1 MNDDGNKRK
10 LYNALSKD
18 YDMGSYEQFSQDVE
32 DEGKRRKLYDAIK
45 GDYDLPDF
53 NGFSRQLAGERR
65 QAPAPAQSPAP
76 TTQRQ
81 QQPQRRQQRSK
92 AGRQQ
97 RPWRPSPAQMAGF
110 SATIAG
116 VRNTVAQG
124 RERMKNLSAYT
135 KQRMKH
141 PLDAGVPAS
150 GLGAGKKN
158 KPTMLSSKNVVAGD
172 IEYNPE
178 TGKMEQ
184 TYLTQAGNK
193 HTSRFSADMEQRRI
207 DEEKE
212 RRLHPVESK
221 LREAEAEKE
230 RLAGLMRKRMEEI
243 DARKTGHPV
252 AGLIRDLAD
261 ESHGMPGGLVSDN
274 GMRDYRL
281 DPRYRQLEAA
291 ARKNHQ
297 TIKTLRDKSNGQM
310 NEFWHTLGNIVTN
323 GYTFSDGQIE
333 AYDALSFMEAQQLIP
348 NINRK
353 IEKGGALTKEEESA
367 EAVLRDFAT
376 DEMVQD
382 MYGKD
387 YGPFARA
394 ATAVGTSLGF
404 MKDIML
410 TGGGAGALTKGIY
423 KGVVKGGMKLLA
435 RKGVETGLKAA
446 IGKGLLKAT
455 GVALGTTAAGAMI
468 TNTTSLNRTL
478 GEAGRLM
485 AGHVGVNENGG
496 YTIDGQK
503 GMLEAIAE
511 AERDIIG
518 EYQSEMFG
526 EFIPGGG
533 KLVRKGLEKIGLSR
547 VSNALTSIGNKE
559 WYRRYSKLLK
569 AGGWNG
575 LPGEGIEEYEG
586 LLFDALTGHGSEA
599 LEQVQDPRTHIDIWL
614 GCATMGALLGSV
626 PAVAQAGS
634 TAQYYRY
641 KHKVNKSGASAASII
656 GDRWNEMQE
665 QIDGTPNGG
674 MVDVLTQ
681 MVLDP
686 SLNHEQK
693 NAVLDY
699 ARNLTKMR
707 GYNLATANNAGEEK
721 DPDAEAANNAYGE
734 GYNATEDTDMQ
745 DVKNRMEVLSESVG
759 EFLGEDVMRDL
770 EASPVDTLRTIRG
783 FASLSD
789 GQKQMAVDYV
799 NAKSAY
805 DGLIQRVRDDID
817 SEIAQSDAMVD
828 SRVAREEQGGDGMIH
843 PATLKEQDADGHD
856 KQVFVVSGNV
866 RMMDDG
872 SMIDTGNSDETI
884 IVRDAETG
892 KLQFMSPGG
901 LLSLGDVIDAEQL
914 KEETRQQ
921 IRERKAR
928 EAADKTDGTL
938 AFAAGDTYQFP
949 DEAGGQHTYAIMQD
963 LGDGMVAVALDG
975 NQQMP
980 VSMSKQE
987 LQAMADA
994 RNRSRVTN
1002 LISRQGQQTQ
1012 AEVHNSRQP
1021 QYNLNEEIT
1030 LQAGSEDVRAIV
1042 TSEENEDGLIE
1053 VESDQPINGR
1063 KVNMFSREQLDGML
1077 SVPQIDEE
1085 RAVLDGVSN
1094 VGDGLRDAMS
1104 GQSAAADEQ
1113 AGAEPMPMIDVKGRM
1128 KPDWS
1133 KTTPQRAH
1141 AYLYNERGL
1150 SRENAD
1156 AFVENN
1162 RKSAESELAKLRKKR
1177 PKMGTD
1183 LDEFEEKTADWQGK
1197 MDDLQRQHDYWK
1209 AVRHEQF
1216 KTDSAE
1222 QARISE
1228 KHARRME
1235 EAKRRRAEEERLREE
1250 AERKEREAINGVP
1263 DMVDDT
1269 PQDARARGYRRVNGY
1284 KVDRQEPLQA
1294 LQGKA
1299 VSVKFS
1305 NDVIPQG
1312 NVAVIDARQ
1321 LQPSHAGGQRNP
1333 LHFIDEAQPKERID
1347 DASRYASSK
1356 IAGNI
1361 RPEEITSS
1369 VTAYTGAPTINARG
1383 EVIQGNNRSD
1393 ALRQMWQSYPEEAAR
1408 YKQYLIGHAADF
1420 GLRAEDIEAM
1430 QSPVLVNMLD
1440 VEDAEAITLGQFV
1453 AQDTESGGTE
1463 RIKAKNAVQKMGNDM
1478 RTFANLLLK
1487 SADEEATFAQLLD
1500 DNGTDVLKWMSQK
1513 GYITPTQYKSAFDGS
1528 GNVSGEAKNDLR
1540 SIMYQSVFRDGG
1552 TRLEEMFNAMPVK
1565 AQKAILATAYRD
1577 YDSPIAERM
1586 VVEIQNSIRA
1596 FTAMSQ
1602 DEAFKKATNFKDA
1615 REAAEMW
1622 KRSYQFDDA
1631 TGESYLPSENFSN
1644 FALLLATLYKGANQ
1658 TTIQGTFNKL
1668 YDLIQGTQEASLF
1681 EQPDN
1686 TPRTLAQAIRE
1697 TLNIEYN
1704 GQRRSNVLAGDSP
1717 AIQGGQQGSNGNAE
1731 TGERAAPGE
1740 EPADGGGGTGSNSEE
1755 VNTPQIAPSGQLKT
1769 AGLRDVTNPDNAGIG
1784 TNAAKTKAQDKG
1796 GGVDRQGNPLNSDGT
1811 LYIEEVASIDDIT
1824 DADFEEPTRTIAL
1837 PDIPNN
1843 VRDAIGAGEKPVIIK
1858 KNIFER
1864 NGISHSDLTPEQS
1877 RDILRSAL
1885 YNADLYGQN
1894 QKNTKPY
1901 NWVVINITDEAGKNK
1916 LVLLEVNQNNNNVEI
1931 VHWHYLD
1938 ARGLEK
1944 LRRQADREDG
1954 QLLILPSIKEEVGA
1968 LSDPTDE
1975 LSSAGKDNTLE
1986 SDLQGKAG
1994 KSVENNGVEPF
2005 SSNMESASADVN
2017 TSPTDAQKEAGNY
2030 RKGHLKFDGYDIS
2043 IENPKG
2049 SVRRGTDADGNE
2061 WEQEMQNTYGYIRG
2075 TEGVD
2080 GDHIDVFLSDDPT
2093 SGDVFVVDQV
2103 NKDGSFD
2110 EHKVMY
2116 GFPEIESAR
2125 KAYLSN
2131 YEEGWQG
2138 LGAITPVSKE
2148 EFKKWIES
2156 SHRKTKPFAEYSG
2169 VKPLGDT
2176 LFGEKVVAEPQESA
2190 QAYTIEPAEYTNKK
2204 GKTTP
2209 MHLVRFSGELTKEQ
2223 VRAGKELVREP
2234 LPGSRSSRGWW
2245 DAKRGGFMVRSE
2257 EAARELSEALTNDEA
2272 VQDAQPM
2279 SVEDLSA
2286 VNDHAAVQDAG
2297 EARLSGH
2304 AGKVKDEP
2312 QTEAN
2317 EEPNQ
2322 EEKKSGS
2329 KWVDDADAERFEE
2342 LRKRLHKKLNG
2353 QLNMGI
2359 DPEAFAIGVEMSYL
2373 MLKHGAR
2380 KFGEFARQMIDA
2392 LGENVRPYLKS
2403 FYNGA
2408 RDLPEMAD
2416 YEKDLTPYG
2425 EVRAFDVMNF
2435 DKEGAKDI
2443 IATAEHITRE
2453 QEAGREAREA
2463 TRKLKEERNA
2473 NRTIAGK
2480 SFRPATEKDV
2490 EKGGVV
2496 YYGGKPAHI
2505 MMVIQRGEQTGAA
2518 RFSKPRIDRVYLTNG
2533 KECEFEDLMV
2543 EDEAK
2548 TKESQSKEKKSRK
2561 KAVTSQGQTMADL
2574 FSGLLSE
2581 EELNDNS
2588 NDTARTRQ
2596 AENGSREYGTVGSV
2610 PANRDRVLDTNST
2623 ERTDRGETSS
2633 VSDKTVTVADGTR
2646 TRVPGQRS
2654 GGSTSRRDN
2663 RNRADERELSDG
2675 GRSISDGAVA
2685 AGRNDD
2691 RGTSGATGS
2700 VQSGAGAGDRGGKR
2714 GLAERGGRGNVKQPE
2729 PKFKRNYLYPENSS
2743 EIDNMTPQQRLTAN
2757 VEALEVVRTLM
2768 KEGRE
2773 ATPEEREILGRY
2785 RGWGGVE
2792 LGRAY
2797 STYMM
2802 RRSFTDRWGTPTEQG
2817 KLLGRLA
2824 DVIDELDPNGERGVL
2839 SAINRAALTSYYTP
2853 TGIARAMNRFAE
2865 LAGFKGGNMLDPSM
2879 GSGVFEGTMSK
2890 GIQQRTMIHGVE
2902 LDWLTGQIARNLYPD
2917 ANVLVTG
2924 YEQAGT
2930 ADNAYDVVL
2939 SNIPFGD
2946 ISVTDKSW
2954 KHDSSPVRKAAQNRI
2969 HNYFA
2974 VKMLDNTRPGGLCVI
2989 MTSNAILDTRGNQI
3003 IREHLADNA
3012 EILGVVRLP
3021 DNTFKGAGTSV
3032 VTDVIFLRKYKDDAD
3047 RAAKRGDEEYSSKI
3061 EKPFLSSS
3069 EMPLVNPTDGKTYQV
3084 AVNGYFTANKG
3095 MMIGDAKAGGQYRAD
3110 QFGLV
3115 SSMSSDE
3122 LAAAM
3127 SKLVEKK
3134 IVGDRKGKLFDTH
3147 KTEREVH
3154 QAVSEAYKGDGNYI
3168 SSGNI
3173 VEHDGMFGVVT
3184 STKNKY
3190 GDVTSTFTEMPS
3202 LKAKSGR
3209 IRAMLPIREAMKE
3222 LIACEIGGKKETF
3235 LQELRK
3241 KLQGAYDGY
3250 VKKFGRLNDKGNDFL
3265 TEDIDGYTLR
3275 SLERMKDNKF
3285 VGLSDIFTKT
3295 TIKPALDLSTAK
3307 TPADAI
3313 SLSLAE
3319 YGEIN
3324 PSFMEEVLGAA
3335 WSEQCGETLFR
3346 TPFTEDVYETAD
3358 AYLSGDVK
3366 TKLEQARE
3374 AAKQDKSFERNVEAL
3389 EAIQPKDIP
3398 FEDIS
3403 IRMGARW
3410 IPAEVYTDF
3419 MYDMFGIRKND
3430 WKVNKSGVEYMPEVD
3445 QYVVNVSNNEL
3456 GGEADAWRTSRRA
3469 ASEVF
3474 TAALQDKSLSVF
3486 DTIKA
3491 DGKETKV
3498 LNKEETE
3505 LLNNKIQD
3513 LRTAFEDWLSHDPE
3527 REEMLMRM
3535 YNDKFNRTVLRK
3547 FDGSHLNVA
3556 GLMGKELRPHQKDAV
3571 WMLINNRGGIVD
3583 HIVGAGK
3590 TLVMQSAIMEM
3601 RRMGIA
3607 KKPMIVG
3614 LKVTVAQ
3621 IAKEFREAYPSARI
3635 LAPTEKDFSKENRKK
3650 FMSQIALNDYDCVI
3664 LSHDQYEMLPH
3675 TEEVER
3681 SVIDEQM
3688 MQLDAA
3694 IEYLYGQSDKSQLT
3708 KKQIKGLEKRKAN
3721 LEAKLTKLL
3730 DRKIDREFTF
3740 EGLGVD
3746 YLFVDECQHFKSLPY
3761 VSTYDRVAGLG
3772 DKKGSQRAIALL
3784 NGVRY
3789 LQRMHQGDR
3798 GTVFLSGTTIS
3809 NSLSEI
3815 YHLLNYLRPSE
3826 MERLGMTTFDAWA
3839 GNYAIHTAELEYGVT
3854 NELKEKDRFRSLTNI
3869 PELSKMYAEIADVR
3883 NDMNLKLPKPKMRS
3897 HVVTVPQSDI
3907 MQEINREIVNMV
3919 KNKDGSYFGIAST
3932 DKTPWGLLASTLSA
3946 KAAINPRLIDD
3957 AMEAEGG
3964 KIPAV
3969 CENVKKIYDQFAE
3982 QRGTQLIFCDTG
3994 VSGKGKKYDA
4004 YSDIINRLVNDYG
4017 MPRKEIADIHEANTD
4032 EKRKALFAKVNDGSV
4047 RILIGGTKN
4056 MGTGVNVQKRIV
4068 AMHHVDVP
4076 WTPADREQR
4085 EGRGVRQ
4092 GNEIARDFNDDNVD
4106 VYFYATEG
4114 SLDMYKYQLQET
4126 KGKLFA
4132 QFKSGTIGDRT
4143 FDEGEAEGDFDPA
4156 EVVAML
4162 SGNPVIFE
4170 KSKQDKK
4177 VEKLRRAKRAYE
4189 SDWQRRRSRYEEL
4202 QQKKRNFE
4210 RLLSLNASDVRDLE
4224 RGGFT
4229 ADEEGKYPATVTV
4242 SVKDDYSSR
4251 RTFDKPKEAGGYI
4264 HSLLKQGKKVQ
4275 LSGFNQKANI
4285 TVPITDAGLFGKPVA
4300 ELESYGG
4307 IKYTVEVSDDDT
4319 AAGVAFRNLLQKVYS
4334 NRKVYERNLEDVN
4347 TQLTGA
4353 APGEKKF
4360 PKHAELDEALKEK
4373 KRLDDEYKKLSDG
4386 ESKPKNGDGV
4396 LYRDAGLA
4404 FSDNPDEQQN
4414 IENGLTALE
4423 RLANGE
4429 EEVSDAMRREEL
4441 AELGG
4446 TADIAFLWGTQ
4457 GQVTPQGRYK
4467 GGEGF
4472 LKIIE
4477 KHGIGDAIKVVET
4490 IAKGKIG
4497 EPYGVAGGQRVDMDF
4512 KNHHTTVSLFR
4523 FGESKSWVLTGYT
4536 TDNNTDAK
4544 GRGGDLSNATQ
4555 SDPIRTR
4562 AELGAALK
4570 SDAKIRQIFEISNL
4584 GDENLSSDHVML
4596 REVDDAELGKWLE
4609 SQEKVKVYRSMVL
4622 IDGKL
4627 YPPMSSKEADGKALR
4642 GASEFGKWEE
4652 AEEAPEKAV
4661 ERNGKWY
4668 FPLRKDN
4675 GKMLYAAYNP
4685 YIHTSRTM
4693 LNDQF
4698 SEAQDRENL
4707 VVVEMEVPVS
4717 ELDSEYKAYKA
4728 KDTTGAKQWKAGVI
4742 QGQLSGTREVIL
4754 TRWAKPVRIVPTDE
4768 VADHIVAMLQGQVDV
4783 MPSNVV
4789 TPQLRNA
4796 LETRGVQFVE
4806 TNNQGKIT
4814 DGNNKGKT
4822 WASVYGKKRKRG
4834 SLQREGSDST
4844 TSQQVSNSADVR
4856 SRAAFARRQW
4866 RRAHDLA
4873 NDWIE
4878 KLGIGEITSVYER
4891 IGDVPGNE
4899 RFSKRRLR
4907 SKGWYDPETGRI
4919 AIVMNNHHSPQDVLQ
4934 TILHEAVAHY
4944 GLRKLFGKNFDNFL
4958 DNVYDGADILIKERI
4973 AAKQAVLVSKGKNA
4987 KRTAAEWRRVATEEY
5002 LAELA
5007 ESTDFENAGR
5017 QPWAMHWFNRIKS
5030 WFLDMLHS
5038 IGLKNFGGQSLSDTI
5053 SDNEL
5058 RYILWRSYKNMSEPG
5073 RYRNVFQ
5080 EAEDIAMQN
5089 SLGVGNYAKSAA
5101 MPRRETEQ
5109 RAAKVAEPG
5118 SGNAELDEQYKK
5130 LKAMHPDA
5138 LFLFKM
5144 GAYGYRVI
5152 GGDRKVVGRVFGR
5165 NAFGNDS
5172 EQYYDVPTD
5181 KLGQLL
5187 PRLVRGG
5194 FRVGIVDAPRAN
5206 VVRESGVEDYVR
5218 FVGEGTGDRIME
5230 LFNQAI
5236 DGKLKG
5242 KPVAI
5247 GRITKEGKEY
5257 LENLSGVKMKD
5268 VVDFVLN
5275 PSDMVHIYND
5285 HFGDNE
5291 KDKGNNVPLTE
5302 DDIRNIAEIISHP
5315 DSILFG
5321 TEAKTGRNMFFFFKK
5336 NSDGTYN
5343 LAEVYGDRKGNL
5355 TAKSFYNTK
5364 KEASQR
5370 VMEIKRSLLPTSVT
5384 YSGATPSSG
5393 AKIPTF
5399 FETTSVDGEEIA
5411 EPIKSDAFKQFFGD
5425 WENAPEEASKMVDE
5439 TGKPKVF
5446 YHNTPNE
5453 FTVFDATRNG
5463 THNDAGWL
5471 GDGFYFYGV
5480 EHEGDGYGKN
5490 KMAVYLNIRNPY
5502 YATSEDMERL
5512 AEANSREASI
5522 AFRQQLEEA
5531 GYDGVYYNGDL
5542 REEAVAFYPNQIK
5555 SAPDNVGT
5563 YDAGNDDIRYRDSD
5577 DATPRALSRDA
5588 YERLVLKGTEQFAEA
5603 VQDSMRSLKN
5613 LYLSIIKAE
5622 GTKGHIEDVAGYE
5635 NAYLAENRM
5644 HSMSQGQIDAWEH
5657 DFMQPLVKIVN
5668 KITGGDK
5675 AAYSELIDYMMAK
5688 HGLERNQVLAERDF
5702 KKYQQEYPQGTKTID
5717 DFREKDYSGLT
5728 ALTGEDDVQVAEDI
5742 ARQMASDFERE
5753 HDLEITELWD
5763 RVNAATKSSLE
5774 KAYMSGIMSRERY
5787 EQIRDMFE
5795 YYIPLQGFDEAV
5807 AEDVY
5812 AYVGSDGTRMYGTPI
5827 RTAKGRKSKADDP
5840 LATIEMNGEAAIRQ
5854 GNRNIMKQRFLNF
5867 VQNHPSDL
5875 VSVSDVWL
5883 RHNDVT
5889 DEWEQYFDA
5898 DLKEDDTPDEVERKT
5913 REFEERMEQLAE
5925 SDPGHYKRGGDLPG
5939 VPYRVLDRNNAKQH
5953 QVLVRRNGN
5962 TFVLTINGNPRAA
5975 QALNGLTNPD
5985 VFTEGFF
5992 GKAMNWGQ
6000 AFNRQLSALYT
6011 TRNPEFVISNF
6022 IRDAIYSN
6030 SMVWVKE
6037 GPNYALRFH
6046 KNFGKVNPAFMVKM
6060 FAEWESGELRG
6071 KVSAMPTGNL
6081 SHMDYMRKRF
6091 YEFLM
6096 NGGET
6101 GWTNLRDIEKHKRD
6115 LERAIKREGSTSRKV
6130 WKALGGMF
6138 DLGNR
6143 SVENCAR
6150 FAAYLTSREMGR
6162 SLERAIWD
6170 AKEISVN
6177 FNKKGAGDKFL
6188 NAKGQTKMG
6197 KVGAAIGG
6205 AGRGLYVFWNAS
6217 LQGLNNIARAT
6228 GRHPFKAAGGLMTS
6242 LYAMGVVMPL
6252 LSALVGGDDDDDKD
6266 SYYNLPEY
6274 IRRSNICFRWRK
6286 DMPWITIPLSIEFR
6300 AIYGLGELTT
6310 GVVTG
6315 KERYSDEELAKQFT
6329 SQISQVLPLD
6339 FMEGSGGWHAFV
6351 PSQIKPFVEAAT
6363 NKGWT
6368 GLPIYRENKFKPYAP
6383 QWTRAYDSANKQLVE
6398 ATKWLNE
6405 KTGGDDVTQG
6415 FIDWNPAKI
6424 EYMLKGYLGGVF
6436 TMYDRLQKTTETVFG
6451 QRDFDWRNI
6460 PVASRVLKQGDE
6472 RTAARKARSEY
6483 SDLLHEYENT
6493 RERLR
6498 GYEKIVDSK
6507 REDYME
6513 YAERIDFLHHSK
6525 KYTHYQILDYYK
6537 PLFDAYYKLEKDA
6550 DGADKRQ
6557 IQQEEDVLRR
6567 EFVDLIHAVDD
6578 GKDVDVDA
6586 HIINMMNDMLK
6597 SDREEVSKAAGRAYK
6612 RHDKNGKIEKP
6623 EQPNR

>member
-221 LREAEAEKE
+221 LRAAEAEKE

-274 GMRDYRL
+274 GMRDYRS
-281 DPRYRQLEAA
+281 DRRYRQLEAA

-586 LLFDALTGHGSEA
+586 FLFDALTGHGSEA

-674 MVDVLTQ
+674 MADVLMQ

-686 SLNHEQK
+686 NLNHEQK

-707 GYNLATANNAGEEK
+707 GCNLAAANNAGEEK

-1077 SVPQIDEE
+1077 SVPQIDGE

-1133 KTTPQRAH
+1133 KATPQRAH

-1183 LDEFEEKTADWQGK
+1183 LDEFEEKTAGWQGK

-1269 PQDARARGYRRVNGY
+1269 PQDARARGYRRLNGY

-1513 GYITPTQYKSAFDGS
+1513 GYITPTQYKSAFDGR

-1596 FTAMSQ
+1596 FNAMSQ

-1686 TPRTLAQAIRE
+1686 TPRTLAQAIEE

-1975 LSSAGKDNTLE
+1975 LSSADKGSEISATEQEKTEEVAENEPTDARKAAVGGEGEAEQRLADSGRDAEQDKGLSEDEADDLILLSAERAIPIPEMELTHENWVNEFGNGVLITPLGEIKLGENQFSKMIDKGREKEAGMIKPTLTDPDFVIEEASMATEGETERPASHLYVKSFIGIDGRKRYFFKSVTVKKDGMEVNVSNHFDRVKRLREALKNGKLLYRFDGGAQTEQSPATASVTTSRVEPGTSEGKVSENSATG
-1986 SDLQGKAG
+1986 QGKAG

-2005 SSNMESASADVN
+2005 SSKMESASADVN

-2116 GFPEIESAR
+2116 GFPDIESAR

-2176 LFGEKVVAEPQESA
+2176 LFGEKVVAEPRESA

-2204 GKTTP
+2204 GKTEHQVDMARSYQLSDEVDGNGRRFVLNSEGSVEFGEIGTDTGLTP
-2209 MHLVRFSGELTKEQ
+2209 APILLSEGIITTPGTNDGYGLVHIEARHGEQIRNAGYNSVVEFIEEVARNYEVIREGKKRYGNHTYMLQLTDKHNNTLMVELSGDGAYWNVNTAGIFKTSYGAKRDVVYNRHTTAKQSAETAEASLSGEQSGTTPSTRMKAPTQTSVDVSVGKDNTLEGDLQGK
-2223 VRAGKELVREP
+2223 AGKSVENSIEKMPASLSKAIDDFAQAGKHRTE
-2234 LPGSRSSRGWW
+2234 GDEDNDADGWPAYKK
-2245 DAKRGGFMVRSE
+2245 AKRR
-2257 EAARELSEALTNDEA
+2257 LLTVLDGMGLDVLHRLQADSGAGLA
-2272 VQDAQPM
+2272 VQDVLRRYLKEREAQERLSRSFHIHLNAQNENRPILA
-2279 SVEDLSA
+2279 VESKERA
-2286 VNDHAAVQDAG
+2286 VRPYDFVEVGKD
-2297 EARLSGH
+2297 ARLSLSGTYHDGGYVIGMDGH
-2304 AGKVKDEP
+2304 VLFARKENYPQSVEGKVTDGKG
-2312 QTEAN
+2312 N
-2317 EEPNQ
+2317 I
-2322 EEKKSGS
+2322 
-2329 KWVDDADAERFEE
+2329 VDDKYPDW
-2342 LRKRLHKKLNG
+2342 KKLFNDDF
-2353 QLNMGI
+2353 I
-2359 DPEAFAIGVEMSYL
+2359 PAGVE
-2373 MLKHGAR
+2373 
-2380 KFGEFARQMIDA
+2380 ARQLRLFANGVESYAKEEGMNRKDVSRLMVSFMDA
-2392 LGENVRPYLKS
+2392 GNKVRIYSLRNLQK
-2403 FYNGA
+2403 F
-2408 RDLPEMAD
+2408 L
-2416 YEKDLTPYG
+2416 
-2425 EVRAFDVMNF
+2425 RA
-2435 DKEGAKDI
+2435 AKDI
-2443 IATAEHITRE
+2443 GSSELLETDNGVLCA
-2453 QEAGREAREA
+2453 
-2463 TRKLKEERNA
+2463 
-2473 NRTIAGK
+2473 K
-2480 SFRPATEKDV
+2480 S
-2490 EKGGVV
+2490 
-2496 YYGGKPAHI
+2496 
-2505 MMVIQRGEQTGAA
+2505 
-2518 RFSKPRIDRVYLTNG
+2518 
-2533 KECEFEDLMV
+2533 
-2543 EDEAK
+2543 
-2548 TKESQSKEKKSRK
+2548 
-2561 KAVTSQGQTMADL
+2561 
-2574 FSGLLSE
+2574 
-2581 EELNDNS
+2581 
-2588 NDTARTRQ
+2588 
-2596 AENGSREYGTVGSV
+2596 ENGS
-2610 PANRDRVLDTNST
+2610 ALC
-2623 ERTDRGETSS
+2623 
-2633 VSDKTVTVADGTR
+2633 
-2646 TRVPGQRS
+2646 
-2654 GGSTSRRDN
+2654 
-2663 RNRADERELSDG
+2663 
-2675 GRSISDGAVA
+2675 
-2685 AGRNDD
+2685 
-2691 RGTSGATGS
+2691 
-2700 VQSGAGAGDRGGKR
+2700 
-2714 GLAERGGRGNVKQPE
+2714 
-2729 PKFKRNYLYPENSS
+2729 
-2743 EIDNMTPQQRLTAN
+2743 TP
-2757 VEALEVVRTLM
+2757 
-2768 KEGRE
+2768 
-2773 ATPEEREILGRY
+2773 
-2785 RGWGGVE
+2785 
-2792 LGRAY
+2792 
-2797 STYMM
+2797 
-2802 RRSFTDRWGTPTEQG
+2802 
-2817 KLLGRLA
+2817 
-2824 DVIDELDPNGERGVL
+2824 
-2839 SAINRAALTSYYTP
+2839 
-2853 TGIARAMNRFAE
+2853 
-2865 LAGFKGGNMLDPSM
+2865 
-2879 GSGVFEGTMSK
+2879 
-2890 GIQQRTMIHGVE
+2890 
-2902 LDWLTGQIARNLYPD
+2902 
-2917 ANVLVTG
+2917 
-2924 YEQAGT
+2924 
-2930 ADNAYDVVL
+2930 
-2939 SNIPFGD
+2939 
-2946 ISVTDKSW
+2946 
-2954 KHDSSPVRKAAQNRI
+2954 
-2969 HNYFA
+2969 
-2974 VKMLDNTRPGGLCVI
+2974 
-2989 MTSNAILDTRGNQI
+2989 
-3003 IREHLADNA
+3003 
-3012 EILGVVRLP
+3012 
-3021 DNTFKGAGTSV
+3021 
-3032 VTDVIFLRKYKDDAD
+3032 
-3047 RAAKRGDEEYSSKI
+3047 
-3061 EKPFLSSS
+3061 
-3069 EMPLVNPTDGKTYQV
+3069 
-3084 AVNGYFTANKG
+3084 
-3095 MMIGDAKAGGQYRAD
+3095 
-3110 QFGLV
+3110 
-3115 SSMSSDE
+3115 
-3122 LAAAM
+3122 
-3127 SKLVEKK
+3127 
-3134 IVGDRKGKLFDTH
+3134 LFMD
-3147 KTEREVH
+3147 
-3154 QAVSEAYKGDGNYI
+3154 
-3168 SSGNI
+3168 
-3173 VEHDGMFGVVT
+3173 
-3184 STKNKY
+3184 
-3190 GDVTSTFTEMPS
+3190 
-3202 LKAKSGR
+3202 
-3209 IRAMLPIREAMKE
+3209 
-3222 LIACEIGGKKETF
+3222 
-3235 LQELRK
+3235 
-3241 KLQGAYDGY
+3241 
-3250 VKKFGRLNDKGNDFL
+3250 
-3265 TEDIDGYTLR
+3265 
-3275 SLERMKDNKF
+3275 
-3285 VGLSDIFTKT
+3285 
-3295 TIKPALDLSTAK
+3295 
-3307 TPADAI
+3307 
-3313 SLSLAE
+3313 
-3319 YGEIN
+3319 
-3324 PSFMEEVLGAA
+3324 
-3335 WSEQCGETLFR
+3335 
-3346 TPFTEDVYETAD
+3346 
-3358 AYLSGDVK
+3358 
-3366 TKLEQARE
+3366 
-3374 AAKQDKSFERNVEAL
+3374 
-3389 EAIQPKDIP
+3389 
-3398 FEDIS
+3398 
-3403 IRMGARW
+3403 
-3410 IPAEVYTDF
+3410 
-3419 MYDMFGIRKND
+3419 
-3430 WKVNKSGVEYMPEVD
+3430 
-3445 QYVVNVSNNEL
+3445 
-3456 GGEADAWRTSRRA
+3456 
-3469 ASEVF
+3469 
-3474 TAALQDKSLSVF
+3474 
-3486 DTIKA
+3486 
-3491 DGKETKV
+3491 
-3498 LNKEETE
+3498 
-3505 LLNNKIQD
+3505 
-3513 LRTAFEDWLSHDPE
+3513 
-3527 REEMLMRM
+3527 
-3535 YNDKFNRTVLRK
+3535 
-3547 FDGSHLNVA
+3547 
-3556 GLMGKELRPHQKDAV
+3556 
-3571 WMLINNRGGIVD
+3571 
-3583 HIVGAGK
+3583 
-3590 TLVMQSAIMEM
+3590 
-3601 RRMGIA
+3601 
-3607 KKPMIVG
+3607 
-3614 LKVTVAQ
+3614 
-3621 IAKEFREAYPSARI
+3621 
-3635 LAPTEKDFSKENRKK
+3635 
-3650 FMSQIALNDYDCVI
+3650 
-3664 LSHDQYEMLPH
+3664 
-3675 TEEVER
+3675 
-3681 SVIDEQM
+3681 
-3688 MQLDAA
+3688 
-3694 IEYLYGQSDKSQLT
+3694 
-3708 KKQIKGLEKRKAN
+3708 
-3721 LEAKLTKLL
+3721 
-3730 DRKIDREFTF
+3730 
-3740 EGLGVD
+3740 
-3746 YLFVDECQHFKSLPY
+3746 
-3761 VSTYDRVAGLG
+3761 
-3772 DKKGSQRAIALL
+3772 
-3784 NGVRY
+3784 
-3789 LQRMHQGDR
+3789 
-3798 GTVFLSGTTIS
+3798 
-3809 NSLSEI
+3809 
-3815 YHLLNYLRPSE
+3815 
-3826 MERLGMTTFDAWA
+3826 
-3839 GNYAIHTAELEYGVT
+3839 
-3854 NELKEKDRFRSLTNI
+3854 
-3869 PELSKMYAEIADVR
+3869 
-3883 NDMNLKLPKPKMRS
+3883 
-3897 HVVTVPQSDI
+3897 
-3907 MQEINREIVNMV
+3907 
-3919 KNKDGSYFGIAST
+3919 
-3932 DKTPWGLLASTLSA
+3932 
-3946 KAAINPRLIDD
+3946 
-3957 AMEAEGG
+3957 
-3964 KIPAV
+3964 
-3969 CENVKKIYDQFAE
+3969 
-3982 QRGTQLIFCDTG
+3982 
-3994 VSGKGKKYDA
+3994 
-4004 YSDIINRLVNDYG
+4004 
-4017 MPRKEIADIHEANTD
+4017 
-4032 EKRKALFAKVNDGSV
+4032 
-4047 RILIGGTKN
+4047 
-4056 MGTGVNVQKRIV
+4056 
-4068 AMHHVDVP
+4068 
-4076 WTPADREQR
+4076 
-4085 EGRGVRQ
+4085 
-4092 GNEIARDFNDDNVD
+4092 DFNDYVFAYSPVTVD
-4106 VYFYATEG
+4106 ASV
-4114 SLDMYKYQLQET
+4114 K
-4126 KGKLFA
+4126 
-4132 QFKSGTIGDRT
+4132 
-4143 FDEGEAEGDFDPA
+4143 FDERPG
-4156 EVVAML
+4156 
-4162 SGNPVIFE
+4162 SGM
-4170 KSKQDKK
+4170 
-4177 VEKLRRAKRAYE
+4177 
-4189 SDWQRRRSRYEEL
+4189 
-4202 QQKKRNFE
+4202 
-4210 RLLSLNASDVRDLE
+4210 
-4224 RGGFT
+4224 
-4229 ADEEGKYPATVTV
+4229 
-4242 SVKDDYSSR
+4242 
-4251 RTFDKPKEAGGYI
+4251 
-4264 HSLLKQGKKVQ
+4264 
-4275 LSGFNQKANI
+4275 
-4285 TVPITDAGLFGKPVA
+4285 VA
-4300 ELESYGG
+4300 EQ
-4307 IKYTVEVSDDDT
+4307 I
-4319 AAGVAFRNLLQKVYS
+4319 AG
-4334 NRKVYERNLEDVN
+4334 
-4347 TQLTGA
+4347 
-4353 APGEKKF
+4353 
-4360 PKHAELDEALKEK
+4360 
-4373 KRLDDEYKKLSDG
+4373 
-4386 ESKPKNGDGV
+4386 
-4396 LYRDAGLA
+4396 
-4404 FSDNPDEQQN
+4404 
-4414 IENGLTALE
+4414 
-4423 RLANGE
+4423 
-4429 EEVSDAMRREEL
+4429 
-4441 AELGG
+4441 
-4446 TADIAFLWGTQ
+4446 
-4457 GQVTPQGRYK
+4457 
-4467 GGEGF
+4467 
-4472 LKIIE
+4472 
-4477 KHGIGDAIKVVET
+4477 
-4490 IAKGKIG
+4490 
-4497 EPYGVAGGQRVDMDF
+4497 
-4512 KNHHTTVSLFR
+4512 
-4523 FGESKSWVLTGYT
+4523 
-4536 TDNNTDAK
+4536 
-4544 GRGGDLSNATQ
+4544 
-4555 SDPIRTR
+4555 
-4562 AELGAALK
+4562 
-4570 SDAKIRQIFEISNL
+4570 QIS
-4584 GDENLSSDHVML
+4584 
-4596 REVDDAELGKWLE
+4596 
-4609 SQEKVKVYRSMVL
+4609 
-4622 IDGKL
+4622 
-4627 YPPMSSKEADGKALR
+4627 
-4642 GASEFGKWEE
+4642 
-4652 AEEAPEKAV
+4652 
-4661 ERNGKWY
+4661 
-4668 FPLRKDN
+4668 
-4675 GKMLYAAYNP
+4675 
-4685 YIHTSRTM
+4685 
-4693 LNDQF
+4693 
-4698 SEAQDRENL
+4698 
-4707 VVVEMEVPVS
+4707 
-4717 ELDSEYKAYKA
+4717 
-4728 KDTTGAKQWKAGVI
+4728 
-4742 QGQLSGTREVIL
+4742 
-4754 TRWAKPVRIVPTDE
+4754 
-4768 VADHIVAMLQGQVDV
+4768 V

-4789 TPQLRNA
+4789 PPHVREA
-4796 LETRGVQFVE
+4796 LEERGVRFV
-4806 TNNQGKIT
+4806 QT
-4814 DGNNKGKT
+4814 DNKGRIQEDSPHAGKT

-4844 TSQQVSNSADVR
+4844 TSQQVSNPADGR

-4891 IGDVPGNE
+4891 IGDVPGNG
-4899 RFSKRRLR
+4899 RFSKRKRM
-4907 SKGWYDPETGRI
+4907 SKGWYAPETGRI
-4919 AIVMNNHHSPQDVLQ
+4919 VIVMNNHHSPQDVLQ

-5002 LAELA
+5002 LAGLA
-5007 ESTDFENAGR
+5007 ETTDFENAVR
-5017 QPWAMHWFNRIKS
+5017 HPWAMHWFNRIKS

-5038 IGLKNFGGQSLSDTI
+5038 IGLKNFGGQSLYDTV

-5058 RYILWRSYKNMSEPG
+5058 RYILWRSYKNMAEPG

-5089 SLGVGNYAKSAA
+5089 SLGAGNYAKANAVSQQEAE
-5101 MPRRETEQ
+5101 PRP
-5109 RAAKVAEPG
+5109 AKVAERNIGSTSPG
-5118 SGNAELDEQYKK
+5118 MVRERGFEDDVRFVEDYENDVESINGTFNEQLQQQINGTLPKGHIYDLGMPSDILLSTGFPNVPIELSATHLSDKASVAHHPFGIDEMKDLVKAIQKPMAVFAYGDKSQSQNAIVEIQHDGKNFVVGIHFNQQRHGAVINDIRGLYPKDNAEWLNWVTQ
-5130 LKAMHPDA
+5130 
-5138 LFLFKM
+5138 
-5144 GAYGYRVI
+5144 
-5152 GGDRKVVGRVFGR
+5152 
-5165 NAFGNDS
+5165 
-5172 EQYYDVPTD
+5172 D
-5181 KLGQLL
+5181 KLLYADKEKVQTLIDQQRRTLAEVGYLDLNSVAKIIKDFVNPIIVSQENENN
-5187 PRLVRGG
+5187 PFRDDDFSVRDKAIVRDAYERMVTTGG
-5194 FRVGIVDAPRAN
+5194 YQFQEAVQDAPRAN
-5206 VVRESGVEDYVR
+5206 VVRESGVEDDVR

-5992 GKAMNWGQ
+5992 W
-6000 AFNRQLSALYT
+6000 
-6011 TRNPEFVISNF
+6011 
-6022 IRDAIYSN
+6022 
-6030 SMVWVKE
+6030 
-6037 GPNYALRFH
+6037 
-6046 KNFGKVNPAFMVKM
+6046 
-6060 FAEWESGELRG
+6060 
-6071 KVSAMPTGNL
+6071 
-6081 SHMDYMRKRF
+6081 
-6091 YEFLM
+6091 
-6096 NGGET
+6096 
-6101 GWTNLRDIEKHKRD
+6101 
-6115 LERAIKREGSTSRKV
+6115 
-6130 WKALGGMF
+6130 
-6138 DLGNR
+6138 
-6143 SVENCAR
+6143 
-6150 FAAYLTSREMGR
+6150 
-6162 SLERAIWD
+6162 
-6170 AKEISVN
+6170 
-6177 FNKKGAGDKFL
+6177 
-6188 NAKGQTKMG
+6188 
-6197 KVGAAIGG
+6197 
-6205 AGRGLYVFWNAS
+6205 
-6217 LQGLNNIARAT
+6217 
-6228 GRHPFKAAGGLMTS
+6228 
-6242 LYAMGVVMPL
+6242 
-6252 LSALVGGDDDDDKD
+6252 
-6266 SYYNLPEY
+6266 
-6274 IRRSNICFRWRK
+6274 
-6286 DMPWITIPLSIEFR
+6286 
-6300 AIYGLGELTT
+6300 
-6310 GVVTG
+6310 
-6315 KERYSDEELAKQFT
+6315 
-6329 SQISQVLPLD
+6329 
-6339 FMEGSGGWHAFV
+6339 
-6351 PSQIKPFVEAAT
+6351 
-6363 NKGWT
+6363 
-6368 GLPIYRENKFKPYAP
+6368 
-6383 QWTRAYDSANKQLVE
+6383 
-6398 ATKWLNE
+6398 
-6405 KTGGDDVTQG
+6405 
-6415 FIDWNPAKI
+6415 
-6424 EYMLKGYLGGVF
+6424 
-6436 TMYDRLQKTTETVFG
+6436 
-6451 QRDFDWRNI
+6451 
-6460 PVASRVLKQGDE
+6460 
-6472 RTAARKARSEY
+6472 
-6483 SDLLHEYENT
+6483 
-6493 RERLR
+6493 
-6498 GYEKIVDSK
+6498 
-6507 REDYME
+6507 
-6513 YAERIDFLHHSK
+6513 
-6525 KYTHYQILDYYK
+6525 
-6537 PLFDAYYKLEKDA
+6537 
-6550 DGADKRQ
+6550 
-6557 IQQEEDVLRR
+6557 
-6567 EFVDLIHAVDD
+6567 
-6578 GKDVDVDA
+6578 
-6586 HIINMMNDMLK
+6586 
-6597 SDREEVSKAAGRAYK
+6597 
-6612 RHDKNGKIEKP
+6612 
-6623 EQPNR
+6623 

>member
-10 LYNALSKD
+10 LYNTLSKD

-53 NGFSRQLAGERR
+53 NGFSRQLAGGRR
-65 QAPAPAQSPAP
+65 QAPAPAQSPVP

-97 RPWRPSPAQMAGF
+97 RSKARKMSPAQ
-110 SATIAG
+110 IAYFNAS
-116 VRNTVAQG
+116 VARMRNSVAQTM
-124 RERMKNLSAYT
+124 ERSKNISAYV
-135 KQRMKH
+135 KQRMFGG
-141 PLDAGVPAS
+141 GVPAF
-150 GLGAGKKN
+150 GLGVGKKDR
-158 KPTMLSSKNVVAGD
+158 PTVFSSNNVVAGD
-172 IEYNPE
+172 IEYNPK
-178 TGKMEQ
+178 TGKIEQ

-212 RRLHPVESK
+212 RRLHPVESQLK
-221 LREAEAEKE
+221 AAEAEKE

-261 ESHGMPGGLVSDN
+261 ESHGMPGGIVSDN
-274 GMRDYRL
+274 GMRDYRS
-281 DPRYRQLEAA
+281 DRRYRQLEAA
-291 ARKNHQ
+291 ARKNRQ
-297 TIKTLRDKSNGQM
+297 TIRTLRDKRDGLM
-310 NEFWHTLGNIVTN
+310 NDFWHTLGDTLTN
-323 GYTFSDGQIE
+323 GYTFSDGQSD
-333 AYDALSFMEAQQLIP
+333 ANDALSVMEAQRHVDA
-348 NINRK
+348 INRK
-353 IEKGGALTKEEESA
+353 RQTGEQLTKDEESA
-367 EAVLRDFAT
+367 EAVLSNFAT
-376 DEMVQD
+376 DEMVQG

-387 YGPFARA
+387 YGAWARA
-394 ATAVGTSLGF
+394 ATTTGTSLDF
-404 MKDIML
+404 MKDILL

-423 KGVVKGGMKLLA
+423 KGVVKGGMKALA
-435 RKGVETGLKAA
+435 GKGVETGLKAA

-468 TNTTSLNRTL
+468 TNTTGINRTA

-496 YTIDGQK
+496 YTIEGQK

-511 AERDIIG
+511 AERDMIG
-518 EYQSEMFG
+518 ENQSEMFG

-559 WYRRYSKLLK
+559 WYRRYSKLLE

-614 GCATMGALLGSV
+614 GCATMGAFLGFA

-641 KHKVNKSGASAASII
+641 KHQANKSGASAASVI
-656 GDRWNEMQE
+656 GDRWNEIQE

-674 MVDVLTQ
+674 MADVLTQ

-745 DVKNRMEVLSESVG
+745 DVKNRYEMLG
-759 EFLGEDVMRDL
+759 EEAGSMLGEDMMRDL
-770 EASPVDTLRTIRG
+770 DADPVGMLRTIRG

-938 AFAAGDTYQFP
+938 AFAIGDTYQFP

-1133 KTTPQRAH
+1133 KATPQRAH

-1183 LDEFEEKTADWQGK
+1183 LDEFEEKTAGWQGK

-1209 AVRHEQF
+1209 AVQHEQF

-1269 PQDARARGYRRVNGY
+1269 PQDARARGYRRLNGY

-1513 GYITPTQYKSAFDGS
+1513 GYITPTQYKSAFDGR

-1596 FTAMSQ
+1596 FNAMSQ

-1668 YDLIQGTQEASLF
+1668 YDLIQGTQETSLF

-2116 GFPEIESAR
+2116 GFPDIESAR

-2176 LFGEKVVAEPQESA
+2176 LLGEKVVAEPQESA

-2204 GKTTP
+2204 GKTEHQVDMARSYQLSDEVDGNGRRFVLNSEGSVEFGEIGTDTGLTP
-2209 MHLVRFSGELTKEQ
+2209 APILLSEGIITNPGTNDGYGLVHIEARHGEQIRNAGYNSVVEFIEEVARNYEVIREGKKRYGNHTYMLQLTDKHNNTLMVELSGDGAYWNVNTAGIFKTSYGAKRDVVYNRHTTAKQSAETAEASLSGEQSGTTPSTRMKAPTQTSVDVSVGKDNTLEGDLQGK
-2223 VRAGKELVREP
+2223 AGKSVENSIEKMPASLSKAIDDFAQAGKHRTE
-2234 LPGSRSSRGWW
+2234 GDEDNDADGWPAYKK
-2245 DAKRGGFMVRSE
+2245 AKRR
-2257 EAARELSEALTNDEA
+2257 LLTVLDGMGLDVLHRLQADSGAGLA
-2272 VQDAQPM
+2272 VQDVLRRYLKEREAQERLSRSFHIHLNAQNENRPILA
-2279 SVEDLSA
+2279 VESKERA
-2286 VNDHAAVQDAG
+2286 VRPYDFVEVGKD
-2297 EARLSGH
+2297 ARLSLSGTYHDGGYVIGMDGH
-2304 AGKVKDEP
+2304 VLFARKENYPQSVEGKVTDGKG
-2312 QTEAN
+2312 N
-2317 EEPNQ
+2317 I
-2322 EEKKSGS
+2322 
-2329 KWVDDADAERFEE
+2329 VDDKYPDW
-2342 LRKRLHKKLNG
+2342 KKLFNDDF
-2353 QLNMGI
+2353 I
-2359 DPEAFAIGVEMSYL
+2359 PAGVE
-2373 MLKHGAR
+2373 
-2380 KFGEFARQMIDA
+2380 ARQLRLFANGVESYAKEEGMNRKDVSRLMVSFMDA
-2392 LGENVRPYLKS
+2392 GNKVRIYSLRNLQK
-2403 FYNGA
+2403 F
-2408 RDLPEMAD
+2408 L
-2416 YEKDLTPYG
+2416 
-2425 EVRAFDVMNF
+2425 RA
-2435 DKEGAKDI
+2435 AKDI
-2443 IATAEHITRE
+2443 GSSELLETDNGVLCA
-2453 QEAGREAREA
+2453 
-2463 TRKLKEERNA
+2463 
-2473 NRTIAGK
+2473 K
-2480 SFRPATEKDV
+2480 S
-2490 EKGGVV
+2490 
-2496 YYGGKPAHI
+2496 
-2505 MMVIQRGEQTGAA
+2505 
-2518 RFSKPRIDRVYLTNG
+2518 
-2533 KECEFEDLMV
+2533 
-2543 EDEAK
+2543 
-2548 TKESQSKEKKSRK
+2548 
-2561 KAVTSQGQTMADL
+2561 
-2574 FSGLLSE
+2574 
-2581 EELNDNS
+2581 
-2588 NDTARTRQ
+2588 
-2596 AENGSREYGTVGSV
+2596 ENGS
-2610 PANRDRVLDTNST
+2610 ALC
-2623 ERTDRGETSS
+2623 
-2633 VSDKTVTVADGTR
+2633 
-2646 TRVPGQRS
+2646 
-2654 GGSTSRRDN
+2654 
-2663 RNRADERELSDG
+2663 
-2675 GRSISDGAVA
+2675 
-2685 AGRNDD
+2685 
-2691 RGTSGATGS
+2691 
-2700 VQSGAGAGDRGGKR
+2700 
-2714 GLAERGGRGNVKQPE
+2714 
-2729 PKFKRNYLYPENSS
+2729 
-2743 EIDNMTPQQRLTAN
+2743 TP
-2757 VEALEVVRTLM
+2757 
-2768 KEGRE
+2768 
-2773 ATPEEREILGRY
+2773 
-2785 RGWGGVE
+2785 
-2792 LGRAY
+2792 
-2797 STYMM
+2797 
-2802 RRSFTDRWGTPTEQG
+2802 
-2817 KLLGRLA
+2817 
-2824 DVIDELDPNGERGVL
+2824 
-2839 SAINRAALTSYYTP
+2839 
-2853 TGIARAMNRFAE
+2853 
-2865 LAGFKGGNMLDPSM
+2865 
-2879 GSGVFEGTMSK
+2879 
-2890 GIQQRTMIHGVE
+2890 
-2902 LDWLTGQIARNLYPD
+2902 
-2917 ANVLVTG
+2917 
-2924 YEQAGT
+2924 
-2930 ADNAYDVVL
+2930 
-2939 SNIPFGD
+2939 
-2946 ISVTDKSW
+2946 
-2954 KHDSSPVRKAAQNRI
+2954 
-2969 HNYFA
+2969 
-2974 VKMLDNTRPGGLCVI
+2974 
-2989 MTSNAILDTRGNQI
+2989 
-3003 IREHLADNA
+3003 
-3012 EILGVVRLP
+3012 
-3021 DNTFKGAGTSV
+3021 
-3032 VTDVIFLRKYKDDAD
+3032 
-3047 RAAKRGDEEYSSKI
+3047 
-3061 EKPFLSSS
+3061 
-3069 EMPLVNPTDGKTYQV
+3069 
-3084 AVNGYFTANKG
+3084 
-3095 MMIGDAKAGGQYRAD
+3095 
-3110 QFGLV
+3110 
-3115 SSMSSDE
+3115 
-3122 LAAAM
+3122 
-3127 SKLVEKK
+3127 
-3134 IVGDRKGKLFDTH
+3134 LFMD
-3147 KTEREVH
+3147 
-3154 QAVSEAYKGDGNYI
+3154 
-3168 SSGNI
+3168 
-3173 VEHDGMFGVVT
+3173 
-3184 STKNKY
+3184 
-3190 GDVTSTFTEMPS
+3190 
-3202 LKAKSGR
+3202 
-3209 IRAMLPIREAMKE
+3209 
-3222 LIACEIGGKKETF
+3222 
-3235 LQELRK
+3235 
-3241 KLQGAYDGY
+3241 
-3250 VKKFGRLNDKGNDFL
+3250 
-3265 TEDIDGYTLR
+3265 
-3275 SLERMKDNKF
+3275 
-3285 VGLSDIFTKT
+3285 
-3295 TIKPALDLSTAK
+3295 
-3307 TPADAI
+3307 
-3313 SLSLAE
+3313 
-3319 YGEIN
+3319 
-3324 PSFMEEVLGAA
+3324 
-3335 WSEQCGETLFR
+3335 
-3346 TPFTEDVYETAD
+3346 
-3358 AYLSGDVK
+3358 
-3366 TKLEQARE
+3366 
-3374 AAKQDKSFERNVEAL
+3374 
-3389 EAIQPKDIP
+3389 
-3398 FEDIS
+3398 
-3403 IRMGARW
+3403 
-3410 IPAEVYTDF
+3410 
-3419 MYDMFGIRKND
+3419 
-3430 WKVNKSGVEYMPEVD
+3430 
-3445 QYVVNVSNNEL
+3445 
-3456 GGEADAWRTSRRA
+3456 
-3469 ASEVF
+3469 
-3474 TAALQDKSLSVF
+3474 
-3486 DTIKA
+3486 
-3491 DGKETKV
+3491 
-3498 LNKEETE
+3498 
-3505 LLNNKIQD
+3505 
-3513 LRTAFEDWLSHDPE
+3513 
-3527 REEMLMRM
+3527 
-3535 YNDKFNRTVLRK
+3535 
-3547 FDGSHLNVA
+3547 
-3556 GLMGKELRPHQKDAV
+3556 
-3571 WMLINNRGGIVD
+3571 
-3583 HIVGAGK
+3583 
-3590 TLVMQSAIMEM
+3590 
-3601 RRMGIA
+3601 
-3607 KKPMIVG
+3607 
-3614 LKVTVAQ
+3614 
-3621 IAKEFREAYPSARI
+3621 
-3635 LAPTEKDFSKENRKK
+3635 
-3650 FMSQIALNDYDCVI
+3650 
-3664 LSHDQYEMLPH
+3664 
-3675 TEEVER
+3675 
-3681 SVIDEQM
+3681 
-3688 MQLDAA
+3688 
-3694 IEYLYGQSDKSQLT
+3694 
-3708 KKQIKGLEKRKAN
+3708 
-3721 LEAKLTKLL
+3721 
-3730 DRKIDREFTF
+3730 
-3740 EGLGVD
+3740 
-3746 YLFVDECQHFKSLPY
+3746 
-3761 VSTYDRVAGLG
+3761 
-3772 DKKGSQRAIALL
+3772 
-3784 NGVRY
+3784 
-3789 LQRMHQGDR
+3789 
-3798 GTVFLSGTTIS
+3798 
-3809 NSLSEI
+3809 
-3815 YHLLNYLRPSE
+3815 
-3826 MERLGMTTFDAWA
+3826 
-3839 GNYAIHTAELEYGVT
+3839 
-3854 NELKEKDRFRSLTNI
+3854 
-3869 PELSKMYAEIADVR
+3869 
-3883 NDMNLKLPKPKMRS
+3883 
-3897 HVVTVPQSDI
+3897 
-3907 MQEINREIVNMV
+3907 
-3919 KNKDGSYFGIAST
+3919 
-3932 DKTPWGLLASTLSA
+3932 
-3946 KAAINPRLIDD
+3946 
-3957 AMEAEGG
+3957 
-3964 KIPAV
+3964 
-3969 CENVKKIYDQFAE
+3969 
-3982 QRGTQLIFCDTG
+3982 
-3994 VSGKGKKYDA
+3994 
-4004 YSDIINRLVNDYG
+4004 
-4017 MPRKEIADIHEANTD
+4017 
-4032 EKRKALFAKVNDGSV
+4032 
-4047 RILIGGTKN
+4047 
-4056 MGTGVNVQKRIV
+4056 
-4068 AMHHVDVP
+4068 
-4076 WTPADREQR
+4076 
-4085 EGRGVRQ
+4085 
-4092 GNEIARDFNDDNVD
+4092 DFNDYVFAYSPVTVD
-4106 VYFYATEG
+4106 ASV
-4114 SLDMYKYQLQET
+4114 K
-4126 KGKLFA
+4126 
-4132 QFKSGTIGDRT
+4132 
-4143 FDEGEAEGDFDPA
+4143 FDERPG
-4156 EVVAML
+4156 
-4162 SGNPVIFE
+4162 SGM
-4170 KSKQDKK
+4170 
-4177 VEKLRRAKRAYE
+4177 
-4189 SDWQRRRSRYEEL
+4189 
-4202 QQKKRNFE
+4202 
-4210 RLLSLNASDVRDLE
+4210 
-4224 RGGFT
+4224 
-4229 ADEEGKYPATVTV
+4229 
-4242 SVKDDYSSR
+4242 
-4251 RTFDKPKEAGGYI
+4251 
-4264 HSLLKQGKKVQ
+4264 
-4275 LSGFNQKANI
+4275 
-4285 TVPITDAGLFGKPVA
+4285 VA
-4300 ELESYGG
+4300 EQ
-4307 IKYTVEVSDDDT
+4307 I
-4319 AAGVAFRNLLQKVYS
+4319 AG
-4334 NRKVYERNLEDVN
+4334 
-4347 TQLTGA
+4347 
-4353 APGEKKF
+4353 
-4360 PKHAELDEALKEK
+4360 
-4373 KRLDDEYKKLSDG
+4373 
-4386 ESKPKNGDGV
+4386 
-4396 LYRDAGLA
+4396 
-4404 FSDNPDEQQN
+4404 
-4414 IENGLTALE
+4414 
-4423 RLANGE
+4423 
-4429 EEVSDAMRREEL
+4429 
-4441 AELGG
+4441 
-4446 TADIAFLWGTQ
+4446 
-4457 GQVTPQGRYK
+4457 
-4467 GGEGF
+4467 
-4472 LKIIE
+4472 
-4477 KHGIGDAIKVVET
+4477 
-4490 IAKGKIG
+4490 
-4497 EPYGVAGGQRVDMDF
+4497 
-4512 KNHHTTVSLFR
+4512 
-4523 FGESKSWVLTGYT
+4523 
-4536 TDNNTDAK
+4536 
-4544 GRGGDLSNATQ
+4544 
-4555 SDPIRTR
+4555 
-4562 AELGAALK
+4562 
-4570 SDAKIRQIFEISNL
+4570 QIS
-4584 GDENLSSDHVML
+4584 
-4596 REVDDAELGKWLE
+4596 
-4609 SQEKVKVYRSMVL
+4609 
-4622 IDGKL
+4622 
-4627 YPPMSSKEADGKALR
+4627 
-4642 GASEFGKWEE
+4642 
-4652 AEEAPEKAV
+4652 
-4661 ERNGKWY
+4661 
-4668 FPLRKDN
+4668 
-4675 GKMLYAAYNP
+4675 
-4685 YIHTSRTM
+4685 
-4693 LNDQF
+4693 
-4698 SEAQDRENL
+4698 
-4707 VVVEMEVPVS
+4707 
-4717 ELDSEYKAYKA
+4717 
-4728 KDTTGAKQWKAGVI
+4728 
-4742 QGQLSGTREVIL
+4742 
-4754 TRWAKPVRIVPTDE
+4754 
-4768 VADHIVAMLQGQVDV
+4768 V

-4789 TPQLRNA
+4789 PPHVREA
-4796 LETRGVQFVE
+4796 LEERGVRFV
-4806 TNNQGKIT
+4806 QT
-4814 DGNNKGKT
+4814 DNKGRIQEESPHAGKT

-4844 TSQQVSNSADVR
+4844 TSQQVSNPADGR

-5002 LAELA
+5002 LAGLA
-5007 ESTDFENAGR
+5007 ETTDFENAVR
-5017 QPWAMHWFNRIKS
+5017 HPWAMHWFNRIKS

-5038 IGLKNFGGQSLSDTI
+5038 IGLKNFGGQSLYDTV

-5058 RYILWRSYKNMSEPG
+5058 RYILWRSYKNLTAPG
-5073 RYRNVFQ
+5073 AYRNYFNV
-5080 EAEDIAMQN
+5080 AEDIAMQN
-5089 SLGVGNYAKSAA
+5089 SLGAGNYAKANAVSQQEAE
-5101 MPRRETEQ
+5101 PRP
-5109 RAAKVAEPG
+5109 AKVAERNIGSTSPG
-5118 SGNAELDEQYKK
+5118 MVRERGFEDDVRFVEDYENDVESINGTFNEQLQQQINGTLPKGHIYDLGMPSDILLSTGFPNVPIELSATHLSDKASVAHHPFGIDEMKDLVKAIQKPMAVFAYGDKSQSQNAIVEIQHDGKNFVVGIHFNQQRHGAVINDIRGLYPKDNAEWLNWVTQ
-5130 LKAMHPDA
+5130 
-5138 LFLFKM
+5138 
-5144 GAYGYRVI
+5144 
-5152 GGDRKVVGRVFGR
+5152 
-5165 NAFGNDS
+5165 
-5172 EQYYDVPTD
+5172 D
-5181 KLGQLL
+5181 KLLYADKEKVQTLIDQQRRTLAEVGYLDLNSVAKIIKDFVNPIIVSQENENN
-5187 PRLVRGG
+5187 PFRDDDFSVRDKAIVRDAYERMVTTGG
-5194 FRVGIVDAPRAN
+5194 YQFQEAVQDAPRAN
-5206 VVRESGVEDYVR
+5206 VVRESGVEDDVR

-5446 YHNTPNE
+5446 YHSTPNE

-5577 DATPRALSRDA
+5577 DATPRALARDA
-5588 YERLVLKGTEQFAEA
+5588 YERLVLKGTEQFVEA
-5603 VQDSMRSLKN
+5603 VQDSMLSLKN

-6060 FAEWESGELRG
+6060 FAEWESGELRM
-6071 KVSAMPTGNL
+6071 KVSAMPTGTL
-6081 SHMDYMRKRF
+6081 SHKGYMRKRF

-6274 IRRSNICFRWRK
+6274 IRRSNICFRWSK
-6286 DMPWITIPLSIEFR
+6286 DMPWITIPLPIEFR

-6525 KYTHYQILDYYK
+6525 EYTHYQILDYYK